1 MRKNLVMTITGNDR
15 VGLVEEVTRLILQY
29 RGNVDSSR
37 MARLGGEFAMLAL
50 VSMPADQFEPLR
62 EGMQALRN
70 QGYEVTTRETERGYS
85 KRYAGWL
92 PYLITVN
99 GADHEGII
107 HEITQ
112 HLAEHGVNIETMD
125 TGMVPA
131 PMSGTPLFTMTA
143 VVVVPPT
150 LSYQALREEL
160 EAAGDSLNVD
170 TEVTPYRG

>member
-29 RGNVDSSR
+29 HGNVDSSR

-50 VSMPADQFEPLR
+50 ISMPANQFEPLR
-62 EGMQALRN
+62 EGVRALRN
-70 QGYEVTTRETERGYS
+70 QGYKVTTRETERGDS
-85 KRYAGWL
+85 MRYAGWL
-92 PYLITVN
+92 PYLVTVN

-112 HLAEHGVNIETMD
+112 HLADHGVNIETMD

-143 VVVVPPT
+143 VVVAPPA
-150 LSYQALREEL
+150 LSYHDLREEL
-160 EAAGDSLNVD
+160 EDVGDSLNVD